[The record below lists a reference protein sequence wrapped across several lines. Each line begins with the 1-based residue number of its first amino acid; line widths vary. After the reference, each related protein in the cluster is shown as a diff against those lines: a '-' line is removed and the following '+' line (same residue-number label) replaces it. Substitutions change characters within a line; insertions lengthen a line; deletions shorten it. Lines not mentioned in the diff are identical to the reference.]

1 MKIKLLI
8 SITITIVFF
17 AGQIFVPGFARGNYQ
32 AIEME
37 QGSNISLELLVHAQ
51 DLEVDLL
58 TEDASLRM
66 RMNALALATQKTYPQ
81 NYKIDAYRYVAGD
94 KVVINTI
101 RPLLL
106 SDQQAVNSRFEIKL
120 GDIQSVEN
128 IYFDVYDA
136 SSTLVN
142 TYSTQ
147 LTAVNV
153 PAEINSELLS
163 EAECNAES
171 FNECHLEYI
180 LDKVSFVARPSKSFE
195 TSVYKEIDGTY
206 TVAIPLIGKE
216 KQRNVKVQAN
226 TSTGISDSSMVG
238 ILSLNDV
245 DYYQQFF
252 LGINEEN
259 KATVR
264 YTDAGALGIS
274 LDNGDE
280 NEFTFSRDGSL
291 GIGVTSPTGYLDI
304 KAGETDK
311 PALVLRPGQLST
323 SLVDGALEVVGSDL
337 YFTAGGVRKIIS
349 NASSGSSTHTT
360 TTVTQT
366 IPLPSTVIQTTGA
379 QTLTGKTLNNTA
391 ITGTLTIANGAVA
404 GYVLSTDGNG
414 LVSWI
419 DSSTN
424 VNGDNLGNH
433 TATQNL
439 NMAGYEITNALL
451 DSVELNGTSLVK
463 VNDSLKINGS
473 LLIPTG
479 ANAGYVLTSDA
490 SGVATWA
497 AASGGGSGSMDNGN
511 NLSDIDNA
519 STARTN
525 LGLVIGADVQAYDA
539 DLDDWATKADPSGVV
554 VGTTDTQ
561 TLTNKTLTSPNINT
575 ATIVGSNFNGTS
587 LFINGSTAK
596 FNGSILIPASA
607 AAYKALTSDA
617 NGVATWQT
625 IDAANVTDAF
635 LVSNNLSDV
644 SNAVTARS
652 NLGLAIGSDVQA
664 YNGNLLSYAA
674 KTAPS
679 GEVLGTSDTQT
690 LTNKTL
696 TSPTVN
702 TATLVGSS
710 LNGTSLFINGSTLK
724 VNGSILIPSGA
735 GAGKILTS
743 DANGL
748 AAWAVASG
756 GGDVSSSSTIA
767 DNSVLRGNG
776 GSKGVQQSAIIIDDS
791 DNVTGVTSLVID
803 GSADGSFIVN
813 TDDIYVDSST
823 GSVGLGTTSPS
834 VRLEINGSLALM
846 PGAVQSLS
854 VGTTIAVANSIVK
867 VVGNGGAVN
876 LTSTP
881 QIAVGTDG
889 QIIIIKGTDDTNTV
903 RLDEGTGLAL
913 TDGASVT
920 LGDKDTLVL
929 MYDAGDTEWIEISRS
944 NK

>member
-1 MKIKLLI
+1 M
-8 SITITIVFF
+8 
-17 AGQIFVPGFARGNYQ
+17 QR
-32 AIEME
+32 
-37 QGSNISLELLVHAQ
+37 
-51 DLEVDLL
+51 
-58 TEDASLRM
+58 
-66 RMNALALATQKTYPQ
+66 
-81 NYKIDAYRYVAGD
+81 
-94 KVVINTI
+94 INTNE
-101 RPLLL
+101 L
-106 SDQQAVNSRFEIKL
+106 S
-120 GDIQSVEN
+120 GDTSV
-128 IYFDVYDA
+128 D
-136 SSTLVN
+136 TLV
-142 TYSTQ
+142 
-147 LTAVNV
+147 
-153 PAEINSELLS
+153 
-163 EAECNAES
+163 
-171 FNECHLEYI
+171 
-180 LDKVSFVARPSKSFE
+180 
-195 TSVYKEIDGTY
+195 
-206 TVAIPLIGKE
+206 
-216 KQRNVKVQAN
+216 
-226 TSTGISDSSMVG
+226 
-238 ILSLNDV
+238 LNDT
-245 DYYQQFF
+245 DIYQQFF
-252 LGINEEN
+252 LGLDASN
-259 KATVR
+259 KATVK
-264 YTDAGALGIS
+264 YTSAGSLGIS
-274 LDNGDE
+274 VDSTAV
-280 NEFTFSRDGSL
+280 NEFTFSRNGSL
-291 GIGVTSPTGYLDI
+291 GIGIESPQAYLDI
-304 KAGETDK
+304 KAGAGDQ
-311 PALVLRPGQLST
+311 PALRIKPGSLSAE
-323 SLVDGALEVVGSDL
+323 LVDGALEVMGNDL
-337 YFTAGGVRKIIS
+337 YFTAGGIRKIIS
-349 NASSGSSTHTT
+349 NTSAGTSTNTT
-360 TTVTQT
+360 LVQTT
-366 IPLPSTVIQTTGA
+366 PLPSTVIQTTGA
-379 QTLTGKTLNNTA
+379 QTLTGKTLSNTA
-391 ITGTLTIANGAVA
+391 ITGTLTIASGAVA

-561 TLTNKTLTSPNINT
+561 TLINKTLTSPAINT
-575 ATIVGSNFNGTS
+575 ATIIGSSFNGTS

-596 FNGSILIPASA
+596 FNGSILIPSA
-607 AAYKALTSDA
+607 A
-617 NGVATWQT
+617 
-625 IDAANVTDAF
+625 
-635 LVSNNLSDV
+635 
-644 SNAVTARS
+644 
-652 NLGLAIGSDVQA
+652 GS
-664 YNGNLLSYAA
+664 
-674 KTAPS
+674 
-679 GEVLGTSDTQT
+679 
-690 LTNKTL
+690 
-696 TSPTVN
+696 
-702 TATLVGSS
+702 
-710 LNGTSLFINGSTLK
+710 
-724 VNGSILIPSGA
+724 
-735 GAGKILTS
+735 GKILTS
-743 DANGL
+743 DANGN
-748 AAWAVASG
+748 ASWAVASG

-767 DNSVLRGNG
+767 DNSVVRGNG
-776 GSKGVQQSAIIIDDS
+776 GSKAVQQSAVIIDDS

-834 VRLEINGSLALM
+834 VRLEINGSLALI

-876 LTSTP
+876 LTSVP
-881 QIAVGTDG
+881 QVATGTDG

-903 RLDEGTGLAL
+903 RLDEGAGLAL

-929 MYDAGDTEWIEISRS
+929 MYDTGDTEWIEISRS